1 MLKARILTSLVLI
14 PLFLAALF
22 YLPEMY
28 WALLMLVII
37 TIGAWEWASMNR
49 LGGRGWVYPAVT
61 FAVGVLAVAVTDTS
75 YVFIQQHL
83 LFWGLLAS
91 AIFWTFFVPIWL
103 SGRFRIRNLVG
114 VAVIGWVILIPT
126 WLAFVSLHRIK
137 PELLLAL
144 LVAVWIADSAAYF
157 AGKRFGRHKLAPK
170 ISPGKTWEGVLGAW
184 LAVSVYGLVLC
195 STLGITPWI
204 ILGLWGI
211 TVLSIMGDLL
221 ESLVKRHAEVKD
233 SGRLLPGHGGV
244 LDRIDGLTSSLPLAA
259 FFIYFP
265 LYFHYAYPLWASVSQ

>member
-1 MLKARILTSLVLI
+1 MLKARILTSLVLV

-37 TIGAWEWASMNR
+37 TLGAWEWANMNR
-49 LGGRGWVYPAVT
+49 LSGGNLAYPIVT
-61 FAVGVLAVAVTDTS
+61 FAIGALAIAVTDTS

-103 SGRFRIRNLVG
+103 SGRFRIRNRFG
-114 VAVIGWVILIPT
+114 MAVIGWVILIPT
-126 WLAFVSLHRIK
+126 WLALVSLHGIHPK
-137 PELLLAL
+137 LLLAIL
-144 LVAVWIADSAAYF
+144 AAVWIADSAAYF

-184 LAVSVYGLVLC
+184 LAVGLYGLILCKVLG
-195 STLGITPWI
+195 TTAWI
-204 ILGLWGI
+204 VLGLWGI
-211 TVLSIMGDLL
+211 TILSIMGDLL
-221 ESLVKRHAEVKD
+221 ESLIKRHAEVKD

-259 FFIYFP
+259 VFFYLP
-265 LYFHYAYPLWASVSQ
+265 LYLPYAYSLWASISK